1 MGITSPSAKSESRVC
16 IQDVFAINILYKFK
30 KLSKNR
36 KFFGV
41 ELIELHANLKRC
53 YFTCCGCVW
62 FFLKKVIFYFYKTLK
77 FFYQRLMSYQHVK
90 FLLRN

>member
-16 IQDVFAINILYKFK
+16 IQDVFEINILYKFK

-41 ELIELHANLKRC
+41 ELLELHANPKRC

-62 FFLKKVIFYFYKTLK
+62 FFLKKVIFDFYKTLK

-90 FLLRN
+90 FLLKN